1 MSTKSPEYRALEI
14 LGPGTD
20 PESWGVRMALAGII
34 VGDELQ
40 NSLGEKMELLPSGEL
55 EPLYKMKLER
65 KAMAALPRQAGI
77 TITLTGDA
85 RTGALIIG
93 GHPTPM
99 ESDAMRTMAAKH
111 AATIAALE
119 AARQMGASHVRCR
132 NCTPIYCYGP
142 KLLEGPD
149 SMLCPCGQMREP
161 YDCQRDEW
169 MTKEGGR

>member
-1 MSTKSPEYRALEI
+1 VSKSREYRALET

-40 NSLGEKMELLPSGEL
+40 SSLGEKMELLPSGEL

-65 KAMAALPRQAGI
+65 QAMAALPRQAGI

-93 GHPTPM
+93 GHPTP
-99 ESDAMRTMAAKH
+99 EKTKELVRLEEKYSNTRAAMDAAK
-111 AATIAALE
+111 AT
-119 AARQMGASHVRCR
+119 GADYVRCR
-132 NCTPIYCYGP
+132 ACATNDRDTCQP
-142 KLLEGPD
+142 LNGPD
-149 SMLCPCGQMREP
+149 DMLCPCGKMREP
-161 YDCQRDEW
+161 YDCQGDEW